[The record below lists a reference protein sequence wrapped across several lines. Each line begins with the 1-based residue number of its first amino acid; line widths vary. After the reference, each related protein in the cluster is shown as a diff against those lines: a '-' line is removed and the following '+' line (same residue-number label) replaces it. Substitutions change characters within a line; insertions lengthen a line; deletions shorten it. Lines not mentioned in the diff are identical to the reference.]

1 MTELPPII
9 SLDALYRGDYDE
21 ALAEHAALVPGVGI
35 LAVPTNVTIIR
46 KEPTVTTTAQHFR
59 SKPVTI
65 QAVQLPSG
73 SGAVRHVAE
82 WMVDNGYRVAD
93 PTPIEDADPTFVYG
107 DLLLPEY
114 GISYLEIETLEGTMT
129 ARSGDW
135 VILGT
140 AGEFYPCRDDVF
152 QTRFAPLIPQP
163 MREQPLIIGERGDR
177 QLVTVEIE
185 DAGRRAIQDFLL
197 RHDAELR
204 EELAQVGVDWGTV
217 AQPAW
222 MRALSVAEV
231 TAELE
236 RTRR

>member
-1 MTELPPII
+1 MNTP
-9 SLDALYRGDYDE
+9 
-21 ALAEHAALVPGVGI
+21 
-35 LAVPTNVTIIR
+35 
-46 KEPTVTTTAQHFR
+46 AQYR

-65 QAVQLPSG
+65 TAVQMPAASEDRAAMQA
-73 SGAVRHVAE
+73 AVRRIAE
-82 WMVDNGYRVAD
+82 WMVDNGYRVED
-93 PTPIEDADPTFVYG
+93 PDPIDQVDPAFVYG

-114 GISYLEIETLEGTMT
+114 GVNFLEIETLEGTMT
-129 ARSGDW
+129 AGAGW
-135 VILGT
+135 WIILGT

-152 QTRFAPLIPQP
+152 QTKYAPLLAQP

-185 DAGRRAIQDFLL
+185 EAGRRAIQDFLL
-197 RHDAELR
+197 RHDDELR

-236 RTRR
+236 KADR